1 MNEEKKLKITA
12 EPDQLDLSLERTFD
26 APKELV
32 FKAFA
37 ETELFKKW
45 WGGAADAETIIDK
58 HEPKAGGSWRFVE
71 KGKDGEFAFRGV
83 YHTFSLNEGII
94 QTFEWEGMPGHVLLE
109 SMRFEEDEVPPS
121 PEASEGLKKT
131 TLKAISVF
139 MSQEDRDGMIASG
152 MESGAG
158 KAYDQL
164 EKLLQ
169 KMQ

>member
-1 MNEEKKLKITA
+1 MKGGVNMSEEKKLKIIA
-12 EPDQLDLSLERTFD
+12 EPNQLDFSLERTFD

-45 WGGAADAETIIDK
+45 WGGASDAETIIDK

-71 KGKDGEFAFRGV
+71 KGKDGEFAFHGV
-83 YHTFSLNEGII
+83 YHTFSLEDGII
-94 QTFEWEGMPGHVLLE
+94 QTFEWEGMPNHVLLE
-109 SMRFEEDEVPPS
+109 SMRFEEND
-121 PEASEGLKKT
+121 GKT
-131 TLKAISVF
+131 TIKSVSVF

-152 MESGAG
+152 MEAGAG

-164 EKLLQ
+164 EELLEGM
-169 KMQ
+169 KKG